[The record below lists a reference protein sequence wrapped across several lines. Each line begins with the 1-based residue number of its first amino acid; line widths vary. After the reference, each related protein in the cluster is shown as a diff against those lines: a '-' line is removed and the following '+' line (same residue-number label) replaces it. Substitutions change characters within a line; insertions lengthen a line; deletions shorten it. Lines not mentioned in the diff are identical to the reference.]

1 MEEERLQLI
10 RNTRKLEWFMEVFSK
25 QERMLD
31 EFDTSFFLGIVDH
44 VLARRD
50 GTLTFVFK
58 DGSKVDA

>member
-1 MEEERLQLI
+1 MIGFFFCKNAYL
-10 RNTRKLEWFMEVFSK
+10 
-25 QERMLD
+25 MLD